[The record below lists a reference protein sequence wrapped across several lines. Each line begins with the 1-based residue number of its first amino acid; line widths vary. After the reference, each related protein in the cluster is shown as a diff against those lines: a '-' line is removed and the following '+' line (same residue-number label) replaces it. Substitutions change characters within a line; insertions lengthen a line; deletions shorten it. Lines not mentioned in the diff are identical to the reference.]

1 MEYLFSFSP
10 YDDDYEEGPTPE
22 DDDGEEKVTPQ
33 DSDPEPEDNLPANS
47 HG

>member
-10 YDDDYEEGPTPE
+10 YDDDYEEGPAPE
-22 DDDGEEKVTPQ
+22 DDDGEENVTPE
-33 DSDPEPEDNLPANS
+33 DPDPEPEDNLPANS